1 MRIGVDAMGGD
12 FAPESVVLGAI
23 EAQREVLGDVKIV
36 LIGDEGQINEIL
48 QREGVSQN
56 SFDIVGTTQVINMDD
71 HPTKAFQQ
79 KPDSSIA
86 VGFGM
91 LAKGELE
98 GFASAGSTG
107 AMLVGAM
114 YSLKPIPGIIRP
126 GIASFL
132 PVSET
137 KTGLLI
143 DVGLNPDASPDV
155 LFQYALLGSIYSKE
169 VFGVSSPTVGL
180 LNIGEEAEKGNL
192 VAKSTYQMLKEA
204 TRIRFIGNV
213 EANRIFDEESPDVLV
228 CDGFTGNIVL
238 KEAEG
243 FFKLLKR
250 RGIHDTFFE
259 RFNFEHYGGTPL
271 LGVNAPVVIGHGV
284 SNAAAIKNM
293 ILQTQ
298 NVITAGLIEKIK
310 EALS

>member
-1 MRIGVDAMGGD
+1 MKIGVDAMGGD
-12 FAPESVVLGAI
+12 FAPEAVVLGAI
-23 EAQREVLGDVKIV
+23 QAQREVHSDVRIV
-36 LIGDEGQINEIL
+36 LIGDEHQINEIL
-48 QREGVSQN
+48 LREGVSSN
-56 SFDIVGTTQVINMDD
+56 NFDIVGTTQVINMGD

-79 KPDSSIA
+79 KPDSSLA

-91 LAKGELE
+91 LANGDLN

-114 YSLKPIPGIIRP
+114 YSIKPISGIIRP

-132 PVSET
+132 PISET

-155 LFQYALLGSIYSKE
+155 LYQYALLGSIYAKE
-169 VFGVSSPTVGL
+169 VLGVASPTVGL
-180 LNIGEEAEKGNL
+180 LNIGEEADKGNL

-204 TRIRFIGNV
+204 TNIRFIGNI
-213 EANRIFDEESPDVLV
+213 EANRIFDEESADVLV
-228 CDGFTGNIVL
+228 CDGFTGNVVL

-250 RGIHDTFFE
+250 RGIFDTFFE

-271 LGVNAPVVIGHGV
+271 LGVNAPVIIGHGV
-284 SNAAAIKNM
+284 SNATAIKNM

-298 NVITAGLIEKIK
+298 SVISARLVEKIK

>member
-1 MRIGVDAMGGD
+1 MGGD
-12 FAPESVVLGAI
+12 FAPETVVLGAI
-23 EAQREVLGDVKIV
+23 QAQKEVSSEIKIV
-36 LIGDEGQINEIL
+36 LIGDESQITEIL
-48 QREGVSQN
+48 TKEGVSISN
-56 SFDIVGTTQVINMDD
+56 FEIVATTQVINMGD

-79 KPDSSIA
+79 KPDSSLA

-91 LAKGELE
+91 LANGELQ

-114 YSLKPIPGIIRP
+114 YSIKPIPGIIRP

-132 PVSET
+132 PVCET

-143 DVGLNPDASPDV
+143 DVGLNPDASPDI
-155 LFQYALLGSIYSKE
+155 LLQYALLGSIYAKE
-169 VFGVSSPTVGL
+169 VLGITSPTVGL

-204 TRIRFIGNV
+204 TSIRFIGNI
-213 EANRIFDEESPDVLV
+213 EANRIFEEDSADILV
-228 CDGFTGNIVL
+228 CDGFTGNVVL

-250 RGIHDTFFE
+250 RGIIDTFFE

-271 LGVNAPVVIGHGV
+271 LGVNAPVIIGHGA
-284 SNAAAIKNM
+284 SNATAIKNM

-298 NVITAGLIEKIK
+298 NVIQAGLVEKIK

>member
-12 FAPESVVLGAI
+12 FAPEATVLGAI
-23 EAQREVLGDVKIV
+23 QAHREVHSEVRIV
-36 LIGDEGQINEIL
+36 LIGNESQIHEIL
-48 QREGVSQN
+48 LREGVSSSN
-56 SFDIVGTTQVINMDD
+56 FDIVGTTQVINMGD

-79 KPDSSIA
+79 KPDSSLA

-91 LAKGELE
+91 LANGDLD

-114 YSLKPIPGIIRP
+114 YTIKPIPGIIRP

-132 PVSET
+132 PISET

-143 DVGLNPDASPDV
+143 DSGLNPDASPDV
-155 LFQYALLGSIYSKE
+155 LYQYALLGSIYAKE
-169 VFGVSSPTVGL
+169 VFGVTSPTVGL
-180 LNIGEEAEKGNL
+180 LNIGEEADKGNL
-192 VAKSTYQMLKEA
+192 VAKSTHQMLKEA
-204 TRIRFIGNV
+204 TSIRFIGNI
-213 EANRIFDEESPDVLV
+213 EANRIFDEDSADVLV

-243 FFKLLKR
+243 FYTLLQR
-250 RGIHDTFFE
+250 RGISDTFFE

-271 LGVNAPVVIGHGV
+271 LGVNAPVIIGHGV
-284 SNAAAIKNM
+284 SNANAIKNM

-298 NVITAGLIEKIK
+298 KVISAGLVVKIK

>member
-23 EAQREVLGDVKIV
+23 KAQREVLSDVRIV
-36 LIGDEGQINEIL
+36 LIGDKNQISEIL
-48 QREGVSQN
+48 LREGVSPN

-79 KPDSSIA
+79 KPDSSIT

-114 YSLKPIPGIIRP
+114 YSIKPIPGIIRP

-284 SNAAAIKNM
+284 SNTTAIKNM